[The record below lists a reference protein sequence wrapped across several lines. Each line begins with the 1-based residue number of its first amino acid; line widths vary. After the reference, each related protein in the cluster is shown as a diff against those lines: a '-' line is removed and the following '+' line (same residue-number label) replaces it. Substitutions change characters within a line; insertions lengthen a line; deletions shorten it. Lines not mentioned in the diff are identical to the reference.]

1 MSPANTIASLCKCK
15 VVTVP
20 EHASIKDAAGLMRKH
35 HVGSLVVT
43 HGQPAHVMGML
54 TDRDIAIVAVARDFD
69 PQTLRVDQVMTSQ
82 VHTIRSDATA
92 AQALQLMR
100 EHGVRRL
107 PVTDEEGYLAGIVAL
122 DDLLDNYA
130 MQLGTLAQALHSER
144 SHEERFRT

>member
-1 MSPANTIASLCKCK
+1 
-15 VVTVP
+15 
-20 EHASIKDAAGLMRKH
+20 
-35 HVGSLVVT
+35 
-43 HGQPAHVMGML
+43 
-54 TDRDIAIVAVARDFD
+54 
-69 PQTLRVDQVMTSQ
+69 
-82 VHTIRSDATA
+82 
-92 AQALQLMR
+92 MR